1 MRELGFKNVVT
12 NLESTKKGWN
22 DLNVPKEIQE
32 VLFDMKMLKP
42 SIIQA
47 TAVPNIMNE
56 PTTNF
61 VFQAINGSGKTLS
74 FGIPSIMKVDTKIDN
89 IQIVILANTRELIR
103 QIQQV
108 IEKVSKNTSVKS
120 CIGDQSSP

>member
-1 MRELGFKNVVT
+1 MRELSFKNVVT

-89 IQIVILANTRELIR
+89 I
-103 QIQQV
+103 
-108 IEKVSKNTSVKS
+108 
-120 CIGDQSSP
+120 

>member
-1 MRELGFKNVVT
+1 
-12 NLESTKKGWN
+12 
-22 DLNVPKEIQE
+22 
-32 VLFDMKMLKP
+32 
-42 SIIQA
+42 
-47 TAVPNIMNE
+47 
-56 PTTNF
+56 
-61 VFQAINGSGKTLS
+61 
-74 FGIPSIMKVDTKIDN
+74 MKVDTKIDN

>member
-1 MRELGFKNVVT
+1 MREISYKKIVT
-12 NLESTKKGWN
+12 NLESTKKNWN
-22 DLNVPKEIQE
+22 DLNVPKEIQD

-47 TAVPNIMNE
+47 VAIPNLMNE
-56 PTTNF
+56 ASTNF

-74 FGIPSIMKVDTKIDN
+74 FGIPSIMKVNPDIEF

-103 QIQQV
+103 
-108 IEKVSKNTSVKS
+108 
-120 CIGDQSSP
+120 

>member
-1 MRELGFKNVVT
+1 
-12 NLESTKKGWN
+12 
-22 DLNVPKEIQE
+22 
-32 VLFDMKMLKP
+32 
-42 SIIQA
+42 
-47 TAVPNIMNE
+47 MNE